1 MGHAA
6 QFYTCKI
13 FKLFEYEFLNSLAI
27 EWKQVDC
34 QDTIDNF
41 EVKEEDSERV
51 RIIHFDNFNSNI
63 SCPCKKFESLGILCC
78 HALWV
83 FNLKNLTKIPSQYIL
98 KRWTKEAKKGMMAY
112 EQDNHSSGND
122 KEAEIVWRNCML
134 CIANTIISKSQG
146 DDSLK
151 SICQKILLGLDEK
164 LKESQQSWV
173 QMQFWKK
180 MKSWSII
187 QLMKCLAYQTM
198 C

>member
-1 MGHAA
+1 M
-6 QFYTCKI
+6 
-13 FKLFEYEFLNSLAI
+13 
-27 EWKQVDC
+27 
-34 QDTIDNF
+34 
-41 EVKEEDSERV
+41 RV
-51 RIIHFDNFNSNI
+51 FSI
-63 SCPCKKFESLGILCC
+63 
-78 HALWV
+78 
-83 FNLKNLTKIPSQYIL
+83 KNLTRIPSQYIL
-98 KRWTKEAKKGMMAY
+98 KRWTKEAKKGTMDY
-112 EQDNHSSGND
+112 EQDNHSSGNA
-122 KEAEIVWRNCML
+122 KEAEIVWRNSML
-134 CIANTIISKSQG
+134 RIANTIISKSQE

>member
-13 FKLFEYEFLNSLAI
+13 FRLFEYEFLNSLAI